1 MSERE
6 MGAII
11 CFHCK
16 ASSFFLDFIHKA
28 LQLLNM
34 TQSHHRKLSFWFW
47 IFRWQLAVRSV
58 YHRNSEVES
67 RLIPVSSLSHGPR
80 MLTSHF
86 SLCHSQV
93 TFLYIA
99 NFPKLKL
106 THDSL
111 IYTCSGSNVK
121 VKWDYQE
128 ERAHAPLTK
137 REHECVLFAFI
148 STEAGGE
155 SGPRPRKRALDAKIK
170 NADWLTQIVKR
181 GRDREEMIR
190 PGEPH

>member
-1 MSERE
+1 MNIQ
-6 MGAII
+6 MTI
-11 CFHCK
+11 
-16 ASSFFLDFIHKA
+16 SSTVSLPQKLRSWVRTNTSLKPFPWPTHADITFL
-28 LQLLNM
+28 
-34 TQSHHRKLSFWFW
+34 
-47 IFRWQLAVRSV
+47 
-58 YHRNSEVES
+58 
-67 RLIPVSSLSHGPR
+67 
-80 MLTSHF
+80 
-86 SLCHSQV
+86 LCHSQV

-155 SGPRPRKRALDAKIK
+155 SGPRPRKQALDAKIK
-170 NADWLTQIVKR
+170 NADWLTQVVKR